1 MHPRGNNDC
10 FETNSIDWV
19 KQNEW
24 LGYNDSLK
32 SNSSTIKPWILHISI
47 NLETIKNQRE
57 GTCPDTSTA
66 PISQIQQHQNMS
78 ILFSTPP

>member
-1 MHPRGNNDC
+1 MHPGGNNDC

-32 SNSSTIKPWILHISI
+32 STTTTKTNNDAKPL
-47 NLETIKNQRE
+47 NLEF
-57 GTCPDTSTA
+57 C
-66 PISQIQQHQNMS
+66 ISQ
-78 ILFSTPP
+78 